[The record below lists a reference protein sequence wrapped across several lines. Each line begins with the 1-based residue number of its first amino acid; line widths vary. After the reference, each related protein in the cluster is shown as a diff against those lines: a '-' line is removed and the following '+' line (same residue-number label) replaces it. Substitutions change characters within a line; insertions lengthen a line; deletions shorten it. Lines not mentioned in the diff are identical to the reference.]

1 MPPTSATSDPR
12 RVSLRSA
19 CGGRDQRE
27 KERERER
34 EREREK
40 ERGTMLSRKW
50 ASRKGRERKR
60 YVPESTSSPL
70 YPAVAHAWRIDR
82 NRRGEFPMC
91 AGVGSYL
98 IHSPRVLPTPRGDY
112 FTADW
117 GSNTMVVG
125 WRKGG
130 REESAT
136 CGRITGTAHAPL
148 RSTPEIH
155 VSFGISAIQTDRIDA
170 RRRRFISRR
179 RTRLVAFFRL
189 RLFRMLR
196 AMAPQR

>member
-1 MPPTSATSDPR
+1 
-12 RVSLRSA
+12 
-19 CGGRDQRE
+19 
-27 KERERER
+27 
-34 EREREK
+34 
-40 ERGTMLSRKW
+40 MLSRKW

-60 YVPESTSSPL
+60 YVPESTSSL
-70 YPAVAHAWRIDR
+70 LHPAVAHAWRIDR

-130 REESAT
+130 EREEGGA
-136 CGRITGTAHAPL
+136 CERITGTAHAPFD
-148 RSTPEIH
+148 SAPEIH

-170 RRRRFISRR
+170 HRRRFISRR
-179 RTRLVAFFRL
+179 RTQPVAFFRL
-189 RLFRMLR
+189 RMFRMLR
-196 AMAPQR
+196 ATVPQR